1 MANTVNTI
9 KNGPG
14 LFAKGV
20 AERLRDNL
28 QLCKFVSK
36 ADSSEYDAVKGHKP
50 GDTIYTTIPT
60 RKIVQQDNLD
70 VSSYNGDIKEEK
82 AALVLNKTATTA
94 DSFDSL
100 ELATDID
107 VARALER
114 FGMPAADSLAHSI
127 ESRCFGIVA
136 DKLYNSAGTPGSNNF
151 TTSDVLASRTRL
163 ARDLCPQNDRMLFL
177 NSASGAKAV
186 DARKGVF
193 QSSEKIAEQYEMGY
207 MGRADGF
214 EWIET
219 EMVPSHTNGA
229 DQTGGAINDASVA
242 EGSTSI
248 TVDGF
253 STAVTVGSVFTIAG
267 VFKVHPITKQTM
279 VGVLQQFVVTSATTT
294 EIGISPALYASAT
307 DPRKNVSALPADDA
321 ALVFVG
327 GESEAFIQ
335 NIALHKSAFKMV
347 TVPLYTPKGEELV
360 ATETVDGITV
370 NIVRYFDGN
379 TRVVKTR
386 YDVLYGFDAVRPE
399 WGCALPA

>member
-14 LFAKGV
+14 LFAKGI
-20 AERLRDNL
+20 AERLSDNL

-36 ADSSEYDAVKGHKP
+36 ADKSEFDAVKGHKP
-50 GDTIYTTIPT
+50 DDTIYTTIPT
-60 RKIVQQDNLD
+60 RKVVQEDNLD
-70 VSSYNGDIKEEK
+70 ISSFDGDIKEQK
-82 AALVLNKTATTA
+82 APLVLNKSATTA
-94 DSFDSL
+94 DTFDSL
-100 ELATDID
+100 ELATDIE
-107 VARALER
+107 VTRALER
-114 FGMPAADSLAHSI
+114 FGMPAADALAHQI

-136 DKLYNSAGTPGSNNF
+136 DKLYNTAGTPGSNNF
-151 TTSDVLASRTRL
+151 TTADVLAARTRL
-163 ARDLCPQNDRMLFL
+163 ARDLCPQGDRMLFL

-186 DARKGVF
+186 DARKGQF
-193 QSSEKIAEQYEMGY
+193 QSSEKIKEQYEDGY

-214 EWIET
+214 EWVET
-219 EMVPSHTNGA
+219 ELVPQHTNGT

-242 EGSTSI
+242 EGSSAI

-253 STAVTVGSVFTIAG
+253 SSAPTVGSVFTIEG
-267 VFKVHPITKQTM
+267 VNKVHPITKADM
-279 VGVLQQFVVTSATTT
+279 GVLQQFVVTAATTT
-294 EIGISPALYASAT
+294 EISISPSLYASST
-307 DPRKNVSALPADDA
+307 DPRRNVTALPADNA

-327 GESEAFIQ
+327 SESENFIQ
-335 NIALHKSAFKMV
+335 NIALQKTAFKMV

-370 NIVRYFDGN
+370 NIVRYFDGD

-399 WGCALPA
+399 WGCVLPA